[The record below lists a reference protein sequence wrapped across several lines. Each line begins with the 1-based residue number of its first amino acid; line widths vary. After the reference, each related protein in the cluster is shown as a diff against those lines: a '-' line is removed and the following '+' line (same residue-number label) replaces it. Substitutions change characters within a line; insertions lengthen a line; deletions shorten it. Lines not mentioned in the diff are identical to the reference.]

1 MNLEIVN
8 IYLFV
13 GSAIFA
19 IIPVVII
26 FKILAKRLIE
36 RPGQY
41 NQVQKNLFIGIAMS
55 KIVPVIVLIFAIL
68 RMPSGIDFNMLIIPY
83 IIIIASVIVCF
94 LFISSHKRLQTEPEA
109 KRAVNTL
116 IMVTRPHLFSIPLM
130 AIVFLYLMTF

>member
-26 FKILAKRLIE
+26 FKILAKRLVE
-36 RPGQY
+36 RPSQY

-94 LFISSHKRLQTEPEA
+94 LFISSHKRLQIEPEA

>member
-1 MNLEIVN
+1 MNLEMVN

-19 IIPVVII
+19 IIPVVVI
-26 FKILAKRLIE
+26 FKVLAKRLIE
-36 RPGQY
+36 RPDQY

-68 RMPSGIDFNMLIIPY
+68 RMPSGLDLGTLIIPY
-83 IIIIASVIVCF
+83 IIIIVSVIVCF
-94 LFISSHKRLQTEPEA
+94 LIISSHKRLDIPFEA

-130 AIVFLYLMTF
+130 AVVFLYLMTF

>member
-1 MNLEIVN
+1 MSLEMVN

-13 GSAIFA
+13 GAALFA

-26 FKILAKRLIE
+26 FKVLAKRLIDQ
-36 RPGQY
+36 PNNY
-41 NQVQKNLFIGIAMS
+41 NQIQKNLFIGIAMS

-68 RMPSGIDFNMLIIPY
+68 RMPSGIELNTLLIPYLII
-83 IIIIASVIVCF
+83 IVSVIVCF
-94 LFISSHKRLQTEPEA
+94 LIISADKRLDIEPEA

-130 AIVFLYLMTF
+130 AVVFLYLMTF